1 MKKLF
6 AVLCLVVLLA
16 PFSAVGEGET
26 AAWKKHTFPVDAE
39 YIDLEKDT
47 VPKNDTAA
55 FIAFLRK
62 FPNLKKVD
70 MYSTHIGLERI
81 EQLYAA
87 FPDVE
92 FGLTMVF
99 GTDKH
104 LLRTDATAFSTL
116 HGLPGTYEHE
126 AKVFSILKY
135 CKNLRALDLG
145 HNLIDDLSF
154 LYDLPK
160 LRVLI
165 VAKNRLTDIT
175 PVAGLKDLEYLEI
188 FGNNIT
194 DLSPLAG
201 LPHLIDINMTG
212 NRIADLSPLLSIPTL
227 RRAWVFNHN
236 KYAPV
241 DPEFIAKLRE
251 ALPDTLI
258 DDVSAGTEGGWR
270 TGSAHYEVIHEMF
283 KNGQGEYRPFD
294 DVSFSEYAF
303 PWP

>member
-1 MKKLF
+1 MKRLIT
-6 AVLCLVVLLA
+6 VLCLIALLT
-16 PFSAVGEGET
+16 PFSAVGEGKT
-26 AAWKKHTFPVDAE
+26 ATWKKHTFSVDVG
-39 YIDLEKDT
+39 YINLEQDT

-55 FIAFLRK
+55 FIAFLRR

-99 GTDKH
+99 GTDRH
-104 LLRTDATAFSTL
+104 LLRTDTTAFSTL
-116 HGLPGTYEHE
+116 HGLPGTYEHNTQ
-126 AKVFSILKY
+126 AFSILKY

-165 VAKNRLTDIT
+165 VAKNKLTDIT
-175 PVAGLKDLEYLEI
+175 PVASLKDLEYLEI

-201 LPHLIDINMTG
+201 LPHLVDINMTG

-241 DPEFIAKLRE
+241 DPEVIAKLRE
-251 ALPDTLI
+251 ALPETLI

-283 KNGQGEYRPFD
+283 KNGQGSYRPFD
-294 DVSFSEYAF
+294 DVVFSEYAF